1 MLHAVDDSSQ
11 HHSHERRR
19 RWLPLLARAPLERL
33 EAAVGNFPGEN
44 TTVLRA
50 PETGLLMVRGRI
62 GGTGN
67 RFNLGEVTVTRC
79 VLRVVGDDQRP
90 AVGVAYVLGRS
101 SQRARLAALADALL
115 QCPGWLERLQSSL
128 LDALTIELAAA
139 AECAAKQAQATRVE
153 FYTLARENE
162 A

>member
-1 MLHAVDDSSQ
+1 MLHAVDDSSEHDSQ
-11 HHSHERRR
+11 QRRR
-19 RWLPLLARAPLERL
+19 RWLPLLARASVERL
-33 EAAVGNFPGEN
+33 TAAVGSFPEEN

-50 PETGLLMVRGRI
+50 PETGLMMVRGRI

-79 VLRVVGDDQRP
+79 VLRVIGDDQRP

-101 SQRARLAALADALL
+101 SRRARLAALADALL
-115 QCPGWLERLQSSL
+115 QCPGWFDHLQSSL
-128 LDALTIELAAA
+128 VDAVTAELAAA
-139 AECAAKQAQATRVE
+139 AEHASRQAQATRVE
-153 FYTLARENE
+153 FYTLARENT